1 MQADRIDPAMG
12 RRFLNAMDGA
22 PATRTHT
29 DFDGGAVGV
38 VDDHG

>member
-1 MQADRIDPAMG
+1 MQADRIDPAIG
-12 RRFLNAMDGA
+12 RRFLNAMDDGIA
-22 PATRTHT
+22 AQAHK